1 MTQRGMSSKQQIM
14 NIKNYIALEKSLYV
28 YYTLTRISGIFPVNL
43 IIKVFQMM
51 LIIGLK
57 TADQIK

>member
-14 NIKNYIALEKSLYV
+14 NIKNYIAFEKSLYV
-28 YYTLTRISGIFPVNL
+28 NYTLTQISGIFPVNL